1 MREFIYYPGCSVKAG
16 GKHYEESLLPVF
28 KEIGMPL
35 DEMEDWNCCGA
46 TAYFAVD
53 EFMAAAICGRNLS
66 IAEKEGKNVI
76 APCAGC
82 YLTMKKSNTFLK
94 SGHEKAKKILTDLK
108 NNDCEY
114 KGSLS
119 VIHPLEVLTDDI
131 GLDKIREM
139 VKNKLTGL
147 KVACYYGCQV
157 VRPYTEFDD
166 PDYPTKMDDLMEAI
180 GATPVDYTAKTRC
193 CGGSLAGTLEEVGT
207 GLNYV
212 LLKEA
217 KKKGA
222 DVIVTLCPLCQFNLE
237 IPQNKIV
244 AKYKED
250 VRIPIL
256 YFTQL
261 LGLALGIPKEDLGF
275 SRSIISLDKM
285 WAKLR
290 NGGSNEQ

>member
-1 MREFIYYPGCSVKAG
+1 MRDFIYYPGCSLKAG

-28 KEIGMPL
+28 KAIGMPL
-35 DEMEDWNCCGA
+35 EEMEDWNCCGA
-46 TAYFAVD
+46 TAYFSVD
-53 EFMAAAICGRNLS
+53 EDMAAAICGRNLS
-66 IAEKEGKNVI
+66 IAEKEKKHVL

-82 YLTMKKSNTFLK
+82 FLTMKKSNTFLK
-94 SGHEKAKKILTDLK
+94 SGHEKAKKILNDLK
-108 NNDCEY
+108 TVDAEY
-114 KGSLS
+114 KGTID
-119 VIHPLEVLTDDI
+119 VVHPLEVLVKEI

-139 VKNKLTGL
+139 VRTKLTGL

-157 VRPYTEFDD
+157 VRPYTELDD
-166 PDYPTKMDDLMEAI
+166 PDYPTMMDDLMEAI
-180 GATPVDYTAKTRC
+180 GAEPVDYSAKTRC
-193 CGGSLAGTLEEVGT
+193 CGGSLAGTIEKVSVD
-207 GLNYV
+207 LNYV

-237 IPQNKIV
+237 LPQSKVV
-244 AKYKED
+244 AKYKDD

-261 LGLALGIPKEDLGF
+261 MGLAFDIPKEDLGF
-275 SRSIISLDKM
+275 NRSVISLDKM

-290 NGGSNEQ
+290 NGGGK